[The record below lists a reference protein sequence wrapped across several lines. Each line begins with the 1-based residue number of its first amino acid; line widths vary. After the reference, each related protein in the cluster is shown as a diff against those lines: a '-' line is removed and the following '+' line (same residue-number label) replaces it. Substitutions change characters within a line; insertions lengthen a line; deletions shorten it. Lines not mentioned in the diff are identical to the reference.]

1 MDQVDCNLKS
11 HFQCQAFSIDH
22 AVVHCLW
29 CIEQGFHHDKMFLHR
44 WKGRELVQLKI
55 YKVHNFAS
63 AIKLSWI
70 SKSWTF
76 FLWNYKEWIYI
87 WTLYFWK
94 FTNILESFGL
104 TRTWAVRIL
113 KNPFF
118 WNPLESN
125 LESSGIL
132 LSA

>member
-1 MDQVDCNLKS
+1 MDQVDCNLES
-11 HFQCQAFSIDH
+11 HFQCKALSIDH

-70 SKSWTF
+70 SWTIF
-76 FLWNYKEWIYI
+76 YEIIKNGFTYELCIFENLQIFWNP
-87 WTLYFWK
+87 LV
-94 FTNILESFGL
+94 
-104 TRTWAVRIL
+104 WAVRTL
-113 KNPFF
+113 KSPYF